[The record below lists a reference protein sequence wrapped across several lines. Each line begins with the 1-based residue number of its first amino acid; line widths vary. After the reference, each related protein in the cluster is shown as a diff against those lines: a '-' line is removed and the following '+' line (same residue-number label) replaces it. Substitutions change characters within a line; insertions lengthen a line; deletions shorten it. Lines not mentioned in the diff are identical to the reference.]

1 MSAYFVNAVLVIG
14 WASVTLCQQLHAQCG
29 GVSWSG
35 STNCGPGACCT
46 YSNDYYS
53 QCLSCEEDSTTV
65 AAINT
70 TNDKVITEAVAAETF
85 TNPIIWED
93 LADLDVFRVEDVWYY
108 TASTMHYSPGAPI
121 LRSYDLVNWEFISH
135 AVPTLSWSSGYS
147 LTGTSRA
154 YVKGIW
160 ASTMRYRKSNGKWY
174 WIGCIEFSKTY
185 VYTASSV
192 LGPWSLTAT
201 LNTCLYDCGL
211 LVDDDD
217 TMYVAYGNSQI
228 SVAQLSSDATSIVKT
243 QVVYT
248 SLSSIG
254 TLEGSRMY
262 KKDGQYYILTTR
274 PATQEYVLKASSP
287 FGSYSIKILANAVS
301 PPVSGGGNP
310 HQGGLVD
317 TPDGKWYYMAF
328 EDAYPGGRIPVLA
341 PVTWGSDGFPV
352 LTTSSGAWGKTYP
365 MPAATHPLG
374 SLTGT
379 DSFSGTALGAA
390 WEWNHNPD
398 TTKFAVNN
406 SLTLST
412 ATVTPDL
419 YQARNT
425 LTHRIHGPTSTATII
440 LDTTNMAV
448 GDRAG
453 LALLRD
459 QSAWIGIANNGG
471 TFSVVMTTGINMN
484 SDWTTRSTGSSAASA
499 PVSKGKIY
507 LRGTVNIN
515 PGAGRTGVFSYSLDG
530 STYTSLGSSL
540 TLNNDWR
547 FFMGYRWAIFNYA
560 TSALGGSVVITSFT
574 ET

>member
-1 MSAYFVNAVLVIG
+1 MSKHFLHATLAVAL
-14 WASVTLCQQLHAQCG
+14 ASVTLGQQQLHGQCS
-29 GVSWSG
+29 GVGWSE
-35 STNCGPGACCT
+35 TTTCDAGAG
-46 YSNDYYS
+46 
-53 QCLSCEEDSTTV
+53 
-65 AAINT
+65 
-70 TNDKVITEAVAAETF
+70 TEVVAAETF

-108 TASTMHYSPGAPI
+108 TSSTMHYSPGAPI
-121 LRSYDLVNWEFISH
+121 LRSYDLVNWEYISH
-135 AVPTLSWSSGYS
+135 AVPTLSWSAGYN

-185 VYTASSV
+185 VYSAPSV

-217 TMYVAYGNSQI
+217 TLYVAYGNSQI
-228 SVAQLSSDATSIVKT
+228 TVAQLSSDATSIVKS
-243 QVVYT
+243 QLVYT
-248 SLSSIG
+248 SPGNIG

-262 KKDGQYYILTTR
+262 KKDGQYYILTTH
-274 PATQEYVLKASSP
+274 PANQEWVLKASSP
-287 FGSYSIKILANAVS
+287 FGSYSIKVLANSVS
-301 PPVSGGGNP
+301 SPVSGGGNP

-317 TPDGKWYYMAF
+317 TPDGKWYYAAF
-328 EDAYPGGRIPVLA
+328 VDAYPGGRIPVLA

-352 LTTSSGAWGKTYP
+352 LTTSSGAWGKAYP
-365 MPAATHPLG
+365 MPATAHPLG

-379 DSFSGTALGAA
+379 DSFNGTALGAA

-398 TTKFAVNN
+398 TTKFTVNN
-406 SLTLST
+406 GLTLST
-412 ATVTPDL
+412 ATVTSDI

-440 LDTTNMAV
+440 LDTTNMAS

-459 QSAWIGIANNGG
+459 QSAWIGVVNSGG
-471 TFSVVMTTGINMN
+471 TFSVVMTSGVTMN
-484 SDWTTRSTGSSAASA
+484 SDWTTKSTGSTAASA
-499 PVSKGKIY
+499 AVSKGKIY
-507 LRGTVNIN
+507 LRGNVNIN
-515 PGAGRTGVFSYSLDG
+515 PGAGRTGSFSYSLDG
-530 STYTSLGSSL
+530 TTYTSLGSSL

-560 TSALGGSVVITSFT
+560 TSALGGSVAVTSFT
-574 ET
+574 EA